1 MTKVRIEPGICGF
14 TTIVKAVSDP
24 EDETDLT
31 VRVASGCPSIKGMME
46 ELGESFDAYE
56 VCLQKP
62 GVGPFYDY
70 AKAHFPVHVSC
81 PVINGILK
89 CMEVEARLALKKDAS
104 IVFEEEPAEQA

>member
-1 MTKVRIEPGICGF
+1 MTKVKIEPGVCGF

-31 VRVASGCPSIKGMME
+31 VHVASGCPSIRSMME

-104 IVFEEEPAEQA
+104 IVFEEEPAE